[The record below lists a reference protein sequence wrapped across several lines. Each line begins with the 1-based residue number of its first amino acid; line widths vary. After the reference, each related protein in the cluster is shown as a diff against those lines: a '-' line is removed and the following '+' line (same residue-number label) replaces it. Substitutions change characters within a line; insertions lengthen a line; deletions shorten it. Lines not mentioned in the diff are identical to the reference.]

1 MNTETTI
8 TTKPTP
14 LSQLLDEYYAM
25 SRAIIARAREMDRA
39 VSASEQKQLQ
49 ALART
54 IKTLSSTFNPEEA
67 KDTLYVI
74 RPKLRDKSE

>member
-14 LSQLLDEYYAM
+14 LSQLLEQYYAI
-25 SRAIIARAREMDRA
+25 SNAIVARAHEMGRA
-39 VSASEQKQLQ
+39 VSPSEQKQLQ
-49 ALART
+49 VLART
-54 IKTLSSTFNPEEA
+54 IKTLSSTFDPEEA

>member
-1 MNTETTI
+1 MSTETII
-8 TTKPTP
+8 TKKPTP

-25 SRAIIARAREMDRA
+25 SHFIVARALEMGRT

-49 ALART
+49 AIART
-54 IKTLSSTFNPEEA
+54 IKTLSSTFEPEEA

-74 RPKLRDKSE
+74 RPKRRDKSE